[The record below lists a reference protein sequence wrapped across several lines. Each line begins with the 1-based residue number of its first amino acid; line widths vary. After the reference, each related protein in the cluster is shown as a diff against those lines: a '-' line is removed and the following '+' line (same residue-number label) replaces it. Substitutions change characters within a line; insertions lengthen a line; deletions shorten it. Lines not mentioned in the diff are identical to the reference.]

1 LEMPITTQ
9 SRLLRALEERT
20 IRRLGGQTEIPI
32 DIRLI
37 AASNRRPE
45 DALRDNTLRE
55 DLYYR
60 LNVFQL
66 ELPPLRERGEDIGLL
81 AESMVPMLNE
91 KHGVKVTGISP
102 AVLDCFRAYPWPG
115 NVRELRNVMERAVIL
130 AGSGSIGPQHVQIE
144 EKGLAPVSAAPVN
157 SRPIGNGDKSI
168 TLQAGVS
175 LSEVE
180 TAFIDLTLKHVNQN
194 RKNAAALL
202 GISLRTL
209 QNRINEMRRSRDAA
223 TVQSSPSSS

>member
-1 LEMPITTQ
+1 
-9 SRLLRALEERT
+9 LEERT

-45 DALRDNTLRE
+45 DALRSNTLRE

-66 ELPPLRERGEDIGLL
+66 ELPPLRERDDDLSLL
-81 AESMVPMLNE
+81 AESMVPILNE
-91 KHGVKVTGISP
+91 KHGTNVTGISTP
-102 AVLDCFRAYPWPG
+102 VLECFRAHNWPG
-115 NVRELRNVMERAVIL
+115 NVRELRNVIERAVIL
-130 AGSGSIGPQHVQIE
+130 AGSGTIELQHVQIDD
-144 EKGLAPVSAAPVN
+144 KNLVQAKGDRGLAN
-157 SRPIGNGDKSI
+157 DRDQSI
-168 TLQAGVS
+168 TLHAGVP
-175 LSEVE
+175 LAEVE
-180 TAFIDLTLKHVNQN
+180 TAFINLTLKHVNQN

-209 QNRINEMRRSRDAA
+209 QNRINEMRRSGGMAA
-223 TVQSSPSSS
+223 GRSSPSHPNPSFERV